1 MSKPLWT
8 PPPNWPPVEP
18 GWSPAA
24 GCQPPAQWGPAP
36 VGWVWWQQAPR
47 SYPPFWQARSA
58 VGTSSTFKKGMA
70 GLFVVVMLMFAVGAA
85 GGGTEQAGS
94 DVVASGSLPSAD
106 PSPEASAEPSPS
118 AQPSSVPVPPTTD
131 EIIAGADDD
140 TALATLGALAVK
152 GRASQTGYSREA
164 FGQRWADTD
173 RNGCDTRNDVLK
185 RDLTGLSFKAG
196 MRDCKVM
203 SGTLADPYTGRQLN
217 FTIEDADAIQI
228 DHVVA
233 LSDAWQKGAGQWEPR
248 KRGAFANDPL
258 NLLAVDGPT
267 NGSKSDGD
275 AATWLPPDKGYRCAM
290 VARQTAVKAKY
301 DLWITAAERDA
312 IARVLVTC
320 PAQAVPT
327 GGSPTLAPEV
337 PPARPAV
344 IAPPVAPAAPQ
355 PPAEPAPVAPA
366 PASQGVTPGAFCSP
380 EGATGIGK
388 RNGKPYTCTRE
399 PGEQRARWRQ

>member
-1 MSKPLWT
+1 MSKLQWT
-8 PPPNWPPVEP
+8 PPSNWPPVEP

-24 GCQPPAQWGPAP
+24 GWQPPAEWGPAP
-36 VGWVWWQQAPR
+36 GGWVWWQQAPR
-47 SYPPFWQARSA
+47 SHPPFWQAKSA
-58 VGTSSTFKKGMA
+58 AGTSPTFKKGMA
-70 GLFVVVMLMFAVGAA
+70 GLFAVIVLLFAVGAA
-85 GGGTEQAGS
+85 GGGTEQVGT
-94 DVVASGSLPSAD
+94 DVVASESR
-106 PSPEASAEPSPS
+106 PS
-118 AQPSSVPVPPTTD
+118 AQPSRTPVPPTTD

-140 TALATLGALAVK
+140 TALAALGALAVK
-152 GRASQTGYSREA
+152 GRAPKTGYSREA
-164 FGQRWADTD
+164 FGQRWADID

-185 RDLTGLSFKAG
+185 RDLTDSSFKAG
-196 MRDCKVM
+196 TRDCKVM
-203 SGTLADPYTGRQLN
+203 TGTLADPYTGQQLN
-217 FTIEDADAIQI
+217 FTTEDADAIQI

-275 AATWLPPDKGYRCAM
+275 AATWLPPDKGYRCAL

-320 PAQAVPT
+320 PAQTVPT

-344 IAPPVAPAAPQ
+344 IAPPVAPPAPQ

-366 PASQGVTPGAFCSP
+366 PARQGVTPGAFCSP
-380 EGATGIGK
+380 EGATGTGK
-388 RNGKPYTCTRE
+388 KNGKPYTCTRE
-399 PGEQRARWRQ
+399 PGEQRARWRH

>member
-1 MSKPLWT
+1 MSKPQWT

-24 GCQPPAQWGPAP
+24 GWQPPAEWGPAP

-47 SYPPFWQARSA
+47 SHPPFWQAKSA
-58 VGTSSTFKKGMA
+58 AGTSSTFKKGMA
-70 GLFVVVMLMFAVGAA
+70 GLFAVIVLLLAVGAA
-85 GGGTEQAGS
+85 GRGTEQVGT
-94 DVVASGSLPSAD
+94 DVVASESRPSAD
-106 PSPEASAEPSPS
+106 PSPKASAEPSPS
-118 AQPSSVPVPPTTD
+118 AQPSRAPVPPTTD

-140 TALATLGALAVK
+140 TALAALGALAVK
-152 GRASQTGYSREA
+152 GRAPQTGYSREA
-164 FGQRWADTD
+164 FGQRWADID

-185 RDLTGLSFKAG
+185 RDLTGSSFKAG
-196 MRDCKVM
+196 TRDCKVM
-203 SGTLADPYTGRQLN
+203 TGTLADPYTGQQLN
-217 FTIEDADAIQI
+217 FTTEDADAIQI

-275 AATWLPPDKGYRCAM
+275 AATWLPPDKSYRCAM

>member
-1 MSKPLWT
+1 M
-8 PPPNWPPVEP
+8 
-18 GWSPAA
+18 
-24 GCQPPAQWGPAP
+24 
-36 VGWVWWQQAPR
+36 
-47 SYPPFWQARSA
+47 
-58 VGTSSTFKKGMA
+58 
-70 GLFVVVMLMFAVGAA
+70 
-85 GGGTEQAGS
+85 
-94 DVVASGSLPSAD
+94 
-106 PSPEASAEPSPS
+106 
-118 AQPSSVPVPPTTD
+118 
-131 EIIAGADDD
+131 
-140 TALATLGALAVK
+140 K
-152 GRASQTGYSREA
+152 GRAPQTGCSREA
-164 FGQRWADTD
+164 FGQRWADID

-185 RDLTGLSFKAG
+185 RDLTGSSFKAG
-196 MRDCKVM
+196 TRDCKVM

-217 FTIEDADAIQI
+217 FTTEDADAIQI

-320 PAQAVPT
+320 PAQVVPT
-327 GGSPTLAPEV
+327 GGSPTLAPEA
-337 PPARPAV
+337 PPAPPAV
-344 IAPPVAPAAPQ
+344 IAPPVAPPAPQ

-366 PASQGVTPGAFCSP
+366 PARQGVTPGAFCSP
-380 EGATGIGK
+380 EGATGTGK
-388 RNGKPYTCTRE
+388 RSGKPYTCTRE